1 MYTWGVNEYGQCGNG
16 GTTYVESPSRVSI
29 LMQKLVSVSAGDRF
43 TVVLSDRSAT
53 FSCGRNSEGQLGL
66 GYIKNGTWRKEERPI
81 VATPK
86 ECKELTVILRGNES
100 NIEKEGG
107 FIENRCGRQLSSD
120 PFIKPRA
127 LRVVRRHDLNV
138 VDSAPTAV
146 CTYVGPT
153 PPSHL
158 LPLPH
163 NATPPARY

>member
-66 GYIKNGTWRKEERPI
+66 GYIKNGTWRKSEEPL
-81 VATPK
+81 VVTPK

-100 NIEKEGG
+100 NIEKENG
-107 FIENRCGRQLSSD
+107 FTENRCGRKLSSD
-120 PFIKPRA
+120 PHGPFI
-127 LRVVRRHDLNV
+127 L
-138 VDSAPTAV
+138 S
-146 CTYVGPT
+146 
-153 PPSHL
+153 
-158 LPLPH
+158 
-163 NATPPARY
+163 PARRASSAAII